1 MQPASVEHVL
11 PGRIRLRFP
20 AQRGNAQFFEQLVA
34 LVSQHPSVDEALA
47 NPRTGSLLVRHSGT
61 LEELTNAAVEMG
73 LISPAALSELKRR
86 GLSTNA
92 DWKTLLKR
100 APANLPL
107 LAFTG
112 LSAVAALRGRVAGPA
127 SEQFW
132 HAFVMWQRKMPQ
144 VALGLALLGLL
155 QVSRGKVF
163 GSASSLLVYGLIMQN
178 AVSGQAPIATEGE
191 VAGDLAVGE

>member
-1 MQPASVEHVL
+1 MQHARIEHVL
-11 PGRIRLRFP
+11 PGRVRLKFP
-20 AQRGNAQFFEQLVA
+20 AQRGNVPFFEQLVT

-61 LEELTNAAVEMG
+61 LEELTDAAVQMG
-73 LISPAALSELKRR
+73 LISPAALAELKRR
-86 GLSTNA
+86 GLSPNA
-92 DWKTLLKR
+92 NWKTLLKR

-107 LAFTG
+107 LTFTG

-163 GSASSLLVYGLIMQN
+163 GSASSLLVYGLIMQD
-178 AVSGQAPIATEGE
+178 AVSGQTP
-191 VAGDLAVGE
+191 VAAEADLPVGE